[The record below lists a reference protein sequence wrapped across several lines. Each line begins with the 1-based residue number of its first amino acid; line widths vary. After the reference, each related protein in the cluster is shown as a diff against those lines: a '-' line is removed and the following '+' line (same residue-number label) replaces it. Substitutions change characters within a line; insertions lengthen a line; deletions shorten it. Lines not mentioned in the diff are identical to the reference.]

1 MEGLGEQGLLARAW
15 GHEMYVVDR
24 GLRFV
29 DRATWAIAYAIVVLC
44 GIGLALVFG
53 TFVVLGTSRG
63 VDVSTGVPVLLGLGA
78 VVLSAAGFL
87 YRTYRH
93 RRDRSERE
101 AGGTLV
107 VDLSDG
113 ALKDPAGRVLARL
126 VDVRIVV
133 RTDWWWTKGVTQTVE
148 LTWPGGR
155 RIVFRSAS
163 RSRIASILKT
173 LADAGV

>member
-1 MEGLGEQGLLARAW
+1 MLS
-15 GHEMYVVDR
+15 
-24 GLRFV
+24 
-29 DRATWAIAYAIVVLC
+29 

-63 VDVSTGVPVLLGLGA
+63 ADVSTGVPALLGLGA

-101 AGGTLV
+101 AVDPLV
-107 VDLSDG
+107 VDTGDG
-113 ALKDPAGRVLARL
+113 VVKDDAGRVLVRL

-133 RTDWWWTKGVTQTVE
+133 RIDWWWTRGVTQTVA
-148 LTWPGGR
+148 LTWPSGR
-155 RIVFRSAS
+155 RVVFRSAS
-163 RSRIASILKT
+163 RSRIASILKI

>member
-1 MEGLGEQGLLARAW
+1 MEGLGEHGLLARAW
-15 GHEMYVVDR
+15 GHEIHVVER

-29 DRATWAIAYAIVVLC
+29 DRGTWTVAYAIVLLS

-63 VDVSTGVPVLLGLGA
+63 ADVSTGVPVLLGLGA

-87 YRTYRH
+87 YRMYRH

-101 AGGTLV
+101 AVDPLV
-107 VDLSDG
+107 VDVGDS
-113 ALKDPAGRVLARL
+113 ALRDRAGRVLARL

-133 RTDWWWTKGVTQTVE
+133 RTDWWWTKGVTQTVA
-148 LTWPGGR
+148 LTWPSGR
-155 RIVFRSAS
+155 RVVFRSAS
-163 RSRIASILKT
+163 RSKIASILKI

>member
-1 MEGLGEQGLLARAW
+1 MEGLGKQGLLARAW
-15 GHEMYVVDR
+15 GHEIHAVDR
-24 GLRFV
+24 GFRFV
-29 DRATWAIAYAIVVLC
+29 DRGTWTVAYAIVVLS

-101 AGGTLV
+101 AVDPLV
-107 VDLSDG
+107 VDTGDG
-113 ALKDPAGRVLARL
+113 VLKDHAGRVLARL

-133 RTDWWWTKGVTQTVE
+133 RTDWWWTAGHTQTVT
-148 LTWPGGR
+148 LAWPGGR
-155 RIVFRSAS
+155 RVVFRSAS
-163 RSRIASILKT
+163 RSKIASILKI

>member
-15 GHEMYVVDR
+15 GHEMYAVDR

-29 DRATWAIAYAIVVLC
+29 DRATWAIAHAIVVLC

-53 TFVVLGTSRG
+53 TFIVLGTSRG

-78 VVLSAAGFL
+78 VVLSAAGVL

-93 RRDRSERE
+93 RRDRCERE
-101 AGGTLV
+101 ADGTLV

-113 ALKDPAGRVLARL
+113 ALKDPAGRVVARL
-126 VDVRIVV
+126 ADVRVVV
-133 RTDWWWTKGVTQTVE
+133 RTDWWWTMGLTQTVT
-148 LTWPGGR
+148 LAWPGAR
-155 RIVFRSAS
+155 RAVFRSAS
-163 RSRIASILKT
+163 RPRIASILT
-173 LADAGV
+173 ILADAGV